1 MMDFP
6 HPERV
11 DKQTMHG
18 WTGKILR
25 INLGAG
31 AHSVEG
37 PRPDVYREYVGG
49 RGLAGY
55 FLRARATLAW
65 DDPDMPILI
74 FTGPL
79 NATRA
84 PTSGRACI
92 LSRSPLTGTVS
103 DSSVGGSLGT
113 RLKKAGWDGIVIT
126 GKGARPCGIEINNDS
141 VTIQDA
147 SDLTGLG
154 TNEVRSRLEQ
164 KGSVAATGPAAENR
178 VRFANVM
185 VDGRFAAGRGGLG
198 LCFAA
203 KNLKY
208 VAVQGGSKVRVH
220 DAKALDAAR
229 EEIFRLSAASPMLK
243 GGQGISRFGTAALLD
258 LMHSRRMMPTDNF
271 RRTYFEPAERLNA
284 HALRQKYKS
293 KRHGCKGCHILCK
306 REARGGLGMPEFE
319 TLSHFTALIGN
330 TDMDLVVKANALC
343 NQYGMDSISAGAT
356 LACHQEVTGEEL
368 SPMRVLSLLED
379 MGKGKGLGKEL
390 GQGSRQYATDRGRP
404 DASMSVKG
412 LELPAYDPRGAYGM
426 ALAYGV
432 STRGGCHL
440 RAYPI
445 SHEILRKPVAT
456 DRFSFSGKARII
468 KIAEDQ
474 NAAVDSLIAC
484 RFIFFAATL
493 EEYAKAFTA
502 VTGLESSA
510 QDLLR
515 AGERICFLERIINAQ
530 NGFTA
535 RHDDLPK
542 RFFQEPGSHGR
553 GTHIPPLDRKEFL
566 EARAGYYKVRG
577 LDGNGMPLRET
588 AERLGLDVPETLWTE
603 FKAKRELKGG
613 GGRS

>member
-1 MMDFP
+1 
-6 HPERV
+6 
-11 DKQTMHG
+11 MHG

-25 INLGAG
+25 LDLGTG
-31 AHSVEG
+31 AHREE
-37 PRPDVYREYVGG
+37 RPSLDVYREYVGG

-55 FLRARATLAW
+55 FLRDRVTLSW
-65 DDPDMPILI
+65 DDPDMPVLI

-92 LSRSPLTGTVS
+92 LSRSPLTGTMA

-113 RLKKAGWDGIVIT
+113 RLKRAGWDGVIIT
-126 GKGARPCGIEINNDS
+126 GRGARLCGLEINNDS
-141 VTIQDA
+141 VAVRDA
-147 SDLTGLG
+147 SGLAGLG
-154 TNEVRSRLEQ
+154 TGEVFARLKQ
-164 KGSVAATGPAAENR
+164 KGSVAAVGPAAENR
-178 VRFANVM
+178 VWFANVM

-208 VAVQGGSKVRVH
+208 VTVRGDSRVLVH
-220 DAKALDAAR
+220 DEEALEAAR
-229 EEIFRLSAASPMLK
+229 EEIFRLTAASPVLK
-243 GGQGISRFGTAALLD
+243 GVQGVSRFGTAALLD

-271 RRTYFEPAERLNA
+271 RRTYFEPAPRLNA
-284 HALRQKYKS
+284 HVLKQKYKS

-306 REARGGLGMPEFE
+306 RVAPDGSGMPEFE

-330 TDMDLVVKANALC
+330 TDMDLVIKANALC

-356 LACHQEVTGEEL
+356 LACHREITGEEL
-368 SPMRVLSLLED
+368 PPDRVLSLLED
-379 MGKGKGLGKEL
+379 MARGRGPGKEL
-390 GQGSRQYATDRGRP
+390 GQGSRQYALGKGRL

-412 LELPAYDPRGAYGM
+412 PELPAYDPRGAYGM

-456 DRFSFSGKARII
+456 DRFSFSGKARIV

-474 NAAVDSLIAC
+474 NAIVDSLIAC
-484 RFIFFAATL
+484 KFIFFAATL

-502 VTGLESSA
+502 VTGFKSSA

-515 AGERICFLERIINAQ
+515 AGERICFLERIMNAQ
-530 NGFTA
+530 NGFCA
-535 RHDDLPK
+535 ADDDLPK

-553 GTHIPPLDRKEFL
+553 DTHIPPLDREEFL
-566 EARAGYYKVRG
+566 GARARYYRVRG
-577 LDGNGMPLRET
+577 LDGRGMPLRET
-588 AERLGLDVPETLWTE
+588 AERLGIEVPESLWTA
-603 FKAKRELKGG
+603 FKAKTKPRGG
-613 GGRS
+613 EAPS

>member
-1 MMDFP
+1 MLDFSYP
-6 HPERV
+6 KKV
-11 DKQTMHG
+11 NKQTMHG

-25 INLGAG
+25 IDLSAG
-31 AHSVEG
+31 THSVE
-37 PRPDVYREYVGG
+37 RPSLDVYRKYVGG

-55 FLRARATLAW
+55 YLRDRVTLPW

-92 LSRSPLTGTVS
+92 LSRSPLTGTMT

-126 GKGARPCGIEINNDS
+126 GKGAHLRGIEIKNGS
-141 VTIQDA
+141 VAVQDA
-147 SDLTGLG
+147 SGLAGLG
-154 TNEVRSRLEQ
+154 TGEMFARLKQ
-164 KGSVAATGPAAENR
+164 KGSVAAVGPAAENR

-208 VAVQGGSKVRVH
+208 VTVQGDSKVRVH
-220 DAKALDAAR
+220 DAKALEAAR
-229 EEIFRLSAASPMLK
+229 EEIFRLTAASPVLK
-243 GGQGISRFGTAALLD
+243 GGQGISRFGTPALLD
-258 LMHSRRMMPTDNF
+258 LLHSRRMMPTDNF
-271 RRTYFEPAERLNA
+271 RHTYFEPAPSLNA
-284 HALRQKYKS
+284 HALKQKYKS

-306 REARGGLGMPEFE
+306 RAAPDGLGMPEFE

-356 LACHQEVTGEEL
+356 LACHREITGEEL
-368 SPMRVLSLLED
+368 PPKRVLSLLED

-390 GQGSRQYATDRGRP
+390 GQGSRQYASNKDRP

-445 SHEILRKPVAT
+445 SHEILRKPVVT

-474 NAAVDSLIAC
+474 NAVVDSLIAC
-484 RFIFFAATL
+484 KFIFFAATL

-502 VTGLESSA
+502 VTGLKSSA

-515 AGERICFLERIINAQ
+515 VGERICFLERIMNAQ
-530 NGFTA
+530 NGFCA
-535 RHDDLPK
+535 GRDDLPR
-542 RFFQEPGSHGR
+542 RFFQEPGSHGQN
-553 GTHIPPLDRKEFL
+553 IEVPPLDRKEFL
-566 EARAGYYKVRG
+566 EARARYYKV
-577 LDGNGMPLRET
+577 
-588 AERLGLDVPETLWTE
+588 
-603 FKAKRELKGG
+603 
-613 GGRS
+613 